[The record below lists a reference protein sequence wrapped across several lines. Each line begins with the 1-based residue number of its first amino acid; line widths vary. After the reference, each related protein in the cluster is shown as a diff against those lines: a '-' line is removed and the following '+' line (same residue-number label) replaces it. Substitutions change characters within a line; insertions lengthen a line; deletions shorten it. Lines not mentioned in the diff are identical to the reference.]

1 MAGLERPNTGEEVNP
16 VFILQV
22 AFIIVF
28 IVFLACLAF
37 GGIIG

>member
-1 MAGLERPNTGEEVNP
+1 MAGLEQQNTTEEVNP

-22 AFIIVF
+22 AFIIVC

-37 GGIIG
+37 GGII